1 LACLVGF
8 LVLRAF
14 GARAST
20 HGVWLHLFVW
30 TFMVFDIVKREKHE
44 TLLFV
49 FPA

>member
-1 LACLVGF
+1 MIQRGLAAEL
-8 LVLRAF
+8 AI
-14 GARAST
+14 
-20 HGVWLHLFVW
+20 LFVW